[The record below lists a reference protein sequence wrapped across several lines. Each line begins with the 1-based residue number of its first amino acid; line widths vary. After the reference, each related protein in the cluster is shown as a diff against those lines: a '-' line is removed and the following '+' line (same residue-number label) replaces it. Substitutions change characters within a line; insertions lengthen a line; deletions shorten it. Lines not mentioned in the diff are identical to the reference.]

1 MKKKKLKF
9 SDVLIYFFLLFC
21 GIICL
26 VPILNTIAISF
37 SDRTSAA
44 MGLVKLWPVNFT
56 LAPIRT
62 CWRKPSSG
70 PPSAYRWNGCSSA

>member
-44 MGLVKLWPVNFT
+44 MGLVKLT
-56 LAPIRT
+56 GAK
-62 CWRKPSSG
+62 RKKLKVV
-70 PPSAYRWNGCSSA
+70 YI

>member
-44 MGLVKLWPVNFT
+44 MGLVKLTIMVPAA
-56 LAPIRT
+56 LAKMNMTSNTQNTGVATI
-62 CWRKPSSG
+62 WG
-70 PPSAYRWNGCSSA
+70 ML

>member
-44 MGLVKLWPVNFT
+44 MGLVKLWP
-56 LAPIRT
+56 IST
-62 CWRKPSSG
+62 CWR
-70 PPSAYRWNGCSSA
+70 

>member
-26 VPILNTIAISF
+26 SLIHI
-37 SDRTSAA
+37 
-44 MGLVKLWPVNFT
+44 
-56 LAPIRT
+56 
-62 CWRKPSSG
+62 
-70 PPSAYRWNGCSSA
+70 